1 MIAEIFSRL
10 PIADVR
16 NAALVCSSWASLPL
30 SVRACCEH
38 AEVLVASNVL
48 PRLPRVI
55 PAAVELKLWLNGFAS
70 GRPSMTREEVSAALA
85 GAPRLASLDLEMS
98 LDQLPMLTEA
108 LSFSTPGVN
117 SDGDG
122 GNGGSG
128 GGGGGQP
135 ALPPRRAPHLTRLRV
150 SLICPEGAA
159 AGFTDAQIDAAGA
172 AFAAYAPALERLEV
186 MDFLPW
192 TYVGER
198 NPAQAL
204 LLSIVANNKS
214 CSSSSNNS
222 GGNSGGNSDSKL
234 KELRGYGTI
243 LTSAVIAC
251 LKGSF
256 GIRKIRLLD
265 VTALSAATPRLFIPQ
280 FPAGRGVSH
289 GSLRELEFELLME
302 DPTGQGRWGPPATG
316 ISAYCDVGGVSAEQ
330 ALAPV
335 AASVTRLVLDFRGR
349 DKLPR
354 LLFLPSCFRALRNLR
369 SLAVRYPR
377 LTSNGVL
384 MPSETRAGAAA
395 VRAAA
400 AATGGG
406 IAFARA
412 RALSGAAGSSR

>member
-150 SLICPEGAA
+150 SLICP
-159 AGFTDAQIDAAGA
+159 D
-172 AFAAYAPALERLEV
+172 R
-186 MDFLPW
+186 
-192 TYVGER
+192 R
-198 NPAQAL
+198 
-204 LLSIVANNKS
+204 
-214 CSSSSNNS
+214 
-222 GGNSGGNSDSKL
+222 
-234 KELRGYGTI
+234 RG
-243 LTSAVIAC
+243 
-251 LKGSF
+251 
-256 GIRKIRLLD
+256 R
-265 VTALSAATPRLFIPQ
+265 
-280 FPAGRGVSH
+280 
-289 GSLRELEFELLME
+289 SLR
-302 DPTGQGRWGPPATG
+302 
-316 ISAYCDVGGVSAEQ
+316 
-330 ALAPV
+330 
-335 AASVTRLVLDFRGR
+335 RLR
-349 DKLPR
+349 
-354 LLFLPSCFRALRNLR
+354 
-369 SLAVRYPR
+369 
-377 LTSNGVL
+377 
-384 MPSETRAGAAA
+384 
-395 VRAAA
+395 
-400 AATGGG
+400 
-406 IAFARA
+406 ARA
-412 RALSGAAGSSR
+412 RAPRSDGLLAVDLCR